1 MTDTPLI
8 LIPGAQ
14 HGAWCWRKMLRPL
27 RSLGYEAHPITLT
40 GLSERS
46 HLLTADVDLN
56 THITD
61 VVRLVEAE
69 ELIGVTLVGHSY
81 GGLVAAGATAR
92 LRHPAVRRLVYLDS
106 PIPLDGDSIMTMTP
120 MGDHLPQMRK
130 EIDGVGI
137 LAPGDAAA
145 MGVHGEDLDWVQRR
159 LTPHPYASVTTPV
172 RLPKGWNDGVQ
183 QVYIGCTTDD
193 EETQWA
199 DRSRIDESVGW
210 RTFTLRSGHDAM
222 IDQPLE
228 LTALLDRVCKDDAAA

>member
-1 MTDTPLI
+1 MTDTPLV

-27 RSLGYEAHPITLT
+27 RPLGYEAHPITLT

-61 VVRLVEAE
+61 VFRLIEAE

-120 MGDHLPQMRK
+120 FGEQLRRCARRSTESGSSRPVTRPPWGSISPWAVSPRPH
-130 EIDGVGI
+130 
-137 LAPGDAAA
+137 APP
-145 MGVHGEDLDWVQRR
+145 ME
-159 LTPHPYASVTTPV
+159 PV
-172 RLPKGWNDGVQ
+172 
-183 QVYIGCTTDD
+183 
-193 EETQWA
+193 
-199 DRSRIDESVGW
+199 S
-210 RTFTLRSGHDAM
+210 
-222 IDQPLE
+222 
-228 LTALLDRVCKDDAAA
+228 TARPSARPRAP